1 MKDKEISYFYGIPLS
16 QQEKISDNNFIFKK
30 VESSKVYSIY
40 YRGKYEQRVHAI
52 NQLLNQI
59 KKDSLKNGMLEEIF
73 LEAPSENKDVVLKIS
88 FPVIKR

>member
-52 NQLLNQI
+52 NQLLNQH